1 MFILGEFMRRV
12 NLGEIDI
19 NNISFT
25 PEEFAELVEMA
36 DTEKVSKNDAKTVFR
51 AMVEEG
57 GKPMEHCKEQGYDNH
72 CRYCKGRGRR

>member
-1 MFILGEFMRRV
+1 MHLRDITILRKAWLCSFSASLLRRV

-36 DTEKVSKNDAKTVFR
+36 DTEKVSKNDAKS
-51 AMVEEG
+51 
-57 GKPMEHCKEQGYDNH
+57 PCSEQW
-72 CRYCKGRGRR
+72 

>member
-57 GKPMEHCKEQGYDNH
+57 
-72 CRYCKGRGRR
+72 